1 MVRAL
6 VLCVALASGVALAQ
20 DDDDLPALQTG
31 KPKPKP
37 TPPRPRPRPV
47 APKPKPAPAPA
58 ASNDDDLPPLAQA
71 KGELVIKLGAN
82 AKGAKLTID
91 DRDIGMLPQPGQVLV
106 AGEHAISVHRLGYTW
121 FNKRVTIVGN
131 KTNEISV
138 VLEASSAVVSVNSDV
153 AGSQVFVN
161 GRMAGSAP
169 LVDLEVPP
177 GNVEISVKKDGYRDG
192 TQQVLVKAGREYPIE
207 VKLGAPIATAIVTSD
222 APLVNDLAPHGATD
236 VGLSETPGVTSSAPV
251 YQRWW
256 FWTAIVLVAAGV
268 AVATI
273 LGLDLSQPKTI
284 AITQGAVCPTGCDQW
299 INKPSAIVPLKF

>member
-1 MVRAL
+1 MLRAL

-20 DDDDLPALQTG
+20 EDDDLPALQTG

-37 TPPRPRPRPV
+37 PTARPRPRPV
-47 APKPKPAPAPA
+47 APKPKPAPA

-71 KGELVIKLGAN
+71 KGELILKLGAN

-91 DRDIGMLPQPGQVLV
+91 DREIGALPQPGQVLV

-121 FNKRVTIVGN
+121 FNKRVTIVAN
-131 KTNEISV
+131 KANEVSV

-153 AGSQVFVN
+153 AGSQVYVN

-177 GNVEISVKKDGYRDG
+177 GNIEISVKKDGYRDG

-207 VKLGAPIATAIVTSD
+207 VKLGAPIATAIVTND
-222 APLVNDLAPHGATD
+222 APVVNDLAPHSGAD
-236 VGLSETPGVTSSAPV
+236 LGISDTPEVTRSAPV

-256 FWTAIVLVAAGV
+256 FWTAVVVVAAGIAIA
-268 AVATI
+268 AVLSI
-273 LGLDLSQPKTI
+273 DLSQPKTI
-284 AITQGAVCPTGCDQW
+284 SITQKTVCPMGCDQW
-299 INKPSAIVPLKF
+299 INEPSAIVPLKF